1 MSSTNFITMDKIQI
15 KKEIE
20 SLKKRLIDEKDKWK
34 KKNEQFKIANE
45 GLARQAASNAARKDK
60 IGRDAAARIKKEI
73 ASRKQSWQWNEK
85 RFEKEA
91 YERIKGEIEK
101 LKRKLS

>member
-1 MSSTNFITMDKIQI
+1 MDKIQI

-20 SLKKRLIDEKDKWK
+20 SLKKKLIDEKDKWK
-34 KKNEQFKIANE
+34 KKNEQFKTAIE

-60 IGRDAAARIKKEI
+60 IGKDAATRIKKEI
-73 ASRKQSWQWNEK
+73 ASRKHSWQCNEK

-91 YERIKGEIEK
+91 YERIKGEIER
-101 LKRKLS
+101 LKGKLS